1 MSNLSVLC
9 STQQPGILSQT
20 IFFIFR
26 EQNTQPTFPYCTGL
40 TITREGTFCCLSTVW
55 FLMEVNLNEGYT
67 RYCWDLEKR
76 QTHTNR
82 HIEQVRMVT
91 LAITKVQILDKKTDS
106 QESNSPRYSSSF
118 IAFYF
123 IFFFVIWLIMGAL
136 CTLGCHLIVTIVL
149 DLILLKILIQ
159 VKI

>member
-1 MSNLSVLC
+1 
-9 STQQPGILSQT
+9 
-20 IFFIFR
+20 
-26 EQNTQPTFPYCTGL
+26 
-40 TITREGTFCCLSTVW
+40 
-55 FLMEVNLNEGYT
+55 MEVNLNEGYT

-118 IAFYF
+118 IAFF
-123 IFFFVIWLIMGAL
+123 FFFFFFVIWLIMGAL

-149 DLILLKILIQ
+149 LC
-159 VKI
+159 